1 MKINNLTAYN
11 YAETTDGLS
20 LVLGCS
26 IDDALALDPSRI
38 EVKTDD
44 GDTVEVFAGYA
55 IKSATINATTKRVT
69 LNLYYDSDGAGAGI
83 NVLAKQ
89 NAELKSR
96 LDDAESAL
104 IELASLV
111 PAPSS
116 TDSSEKQEV

>member
-26 IDDALALDPSRI
+26 IDDAFALDPSRI

-44 GDTVEVFAGYA
+44 GDIVEVFAGYA
-55 IKSATINATTKRVT
+55 IKSATIDAATKRVT

-89 NAELKSR
+89 NAELQSR